1 MHTSKRWV
9 LMMVLVIAMCARL
22 AATHTNQVQ
31 EAFNSAT
38 YFSYEQKYNNKAFT
52 DISSAIVY
60 QASLS
65 IELFDGTIALETSG
79 LYVPL
84 KQTLVSFEN
93 PKDFL
98 CSELFLS
105 TLDTDFTLCT
115 EEEAVQ
121 FLSLLYLIDDE
132 YFHDGYYR
140 TGHTWYFIRDEF
152 FRDIE
157 MWVVTTD
164 EQGHIQSVE
173 YAFEEDATLPN
184 ELKDAFTQDEYYDHP
199 QQVMISES
207 NLKQIRRT
215 LEESLRYDLCVQD
228 FDDSILSQLWEGT
241 WYSLDVTTEI
251 QEEDGFSY
259 SSTSVFHAYV
269 LDQDAY
275 LFGTLSRALEDCIVM
290 NSMQASFSF
299 ETEQQAMLFEQALGV
314 LERNA
319 NPMQDRFQLGT
330 DWYFIKE
337 AWFGDGEGYVV
348 TIDESKRM
356 VAVRYEYYIP
366 LDTEEASDY
375 LDGPEQTFD
384 SSLVDWTLTLLEPAT
399 PQVTLIEGQG
409 LSVAIEFDA
418 YAASKM
424 GAWMLTLLDGEMLG
438 MNYSS
443 EGLTS
448 PYYDWIE
455 LDMLPL
461 GNHTISYLLM
471 MPGMDIDN
479 PLGRIDLDTEILA
492 FDAPQGI
499 WNLRRLLPQTEVV
512 EISEGSS
519 ATIQV
524 AFDDAAT
531 KQHGVNLAIRY
542 QGEIVG
548 GQNSIYLES
557 PFETTVPASI
567 LNKGTHRVDI
577 LLVRPGKTNLPPLAE
592 CGVTIHVQ

>member
-1 MHTSKRWV
+1 
-9 LMMVLVIAMCARL
+9 MVLVVGLGARL
-22 AATHTNQVQ
+22 AATQINQVQ
-31 EAFNSAT
+31 EAFDSAI
-38 YFSYEQKYNNKAFT
+38 YFSYEHIYNNKAFT

-65 IELFDGTIALETSG
+65 IGLFDGTTALETSG
-79 LYVPL
+79 IFVPL
-84 KQTLVSFEN
+84 GQNLVSFEN
-93 PKDFL
+93 PKEFL

-105 TLDTDFTLCT
+105 TLDTGFTLRT
-115 EEEAVQ
+115 EEEAIQ

-140 TGHTWYFIRDEF
+140 TGQKWYFVRDEF
-152 FRDIE
+152 FGDIE

-164 EQGHIQSVE
+164 EQGHIKSIE
-173 YAFEEDATLPN
+173 YAYEEEATLPT
-184 ELKDAFTQDEYYDHP
+184 ELKGAFTQDEYDDNP

-207 NLKQIRRT
+207 NLKLMRRT
-215 LEESLRYDLCVQD
+215 LEESLRYDLCVQE
-228 FDDSILSQLWEGT
+228 FDDSILSQLWEGI
-241 WYSLDVTTEI
+241 WYSLDVTTEV
-251 QEEDGFSY
+251 QEDDGFMY
-259 SSTSVFHAYV
+259 SVTSFYYAYV
-269 LDQDAY
+269 LDQEVY
-275 LFGTLSRALEDCIVM
+275 LFGTLPAALENCVVM

-299 ETEQQAMLFEQALGV
+299 ETEQQAILFEQALGV
-314 LERNA
+314 LERDTQA
-319 NPMQDRFQLGT
+319 WEDRFLLGT

-337 AWFGDGEGYVV
+337 SWFDEGQGYVA
-348 TIDESKRM
+348 TIDDSNRLA
-356 VAVRYEYYIP
+356 AVRYEYLIP
-366 LDTEEASDY
+366 LDTEESSDS
-375 LDGPEQTFD
+375 LMETQQDFD

-399 PQVTLIEGQG
+399 PEVTLIEGQG

-418 YAASKM
+418 YAASQM
-424 GAWMLTLLDGEMLG
+424 GAWMLTLLDGEMFG
-438 MNYSS
+438 MNYNS

-455 LDMLPL
+455 LDLLSL
-461 GNHTISYLLM
+461 GKHTISYLLM

-479 PLGRIDLDTEILA
+479 PLGRIDIETEILA

-499 WNLRRLLPQTEVV
+499 WNLHRLLPQTEEV

-531 KQHGVNLAIRY
+531 KQYGVNLAIRY

-548 GQNSIYLES
+548 GQNSMYLES
-557 PFETTVPASI
+557 PFETTVPESI

-577 LLVRPGKTNLPPLAE
+577 LLVRPGGTDQPPLAE
-592 CGVTIHVQ
+592 CGATFHVQ